1 MGRAVTPHP
10 GLPRARA
17 LRIVATVFVLA
28 ATVLAFGTVRAAHD
42 PGLEGYAAGKQPAF
56 QTSDRCLSCHN
67 GLTTASGKDVSIG
80 FDWRTSLMANAGRDP
95 YWQAGVRRETID
107 HPTAKAAIQDECM
120 ACHMP
125 IARTHARLQG
135 KEPDLLG
142 HTPLKGNDPAT
153 REHADGVS
161 CAVCHQISPANFG
174 QPSSFNGGY
183 VITPPQADGTYTEFG
198 PYAPDPRLQQVMRS
212 STGGFVPQQSGHV
225 RNAQLCEGCHT
236 LITQALGPNG
246 EVVGSLPEQ
255 VPYQEWERSSYKESQ
270 SCQSCHMPLIEE
282 PAPIARVLSAPRDG
296 VRQHQFVAGNFF
308 LQRVFARYRD
318 ELQMPPTSAELTAAA
333 ERTERYLA
341 SSAAKL
347 DVGAATVSNGRVE
360 TDISVD
366 NLGGHKL
373 PTAYPSRRVWLHVTL
388 RDGAGRVVFESGAL
402 HADGSIEGND
412 NDRDPLR
419 YEPHYREVRAADEV
433 QIYEAILGDMKG
445 AVTTGLLNATGYLKD
460 NRLLPHGFAKA
471 GAPANVAVHGDALE
485 DPSFTDRGDTVHYS
499 MAVPAGATGPF
510 RVEAE
515 LRYQPV
521 GFRWANNLKHYD
533 AFEPKRFTTMY
544 DGMQGGTAVTLA
556 SAASATR

>member
-1 MGRAVTPHP
+1 MR
-10 GLPRARA
+10 
-17 LRIVATVFVLA
+17 LA
-28 ATVLAFGTVRAAHD
+28 AAALLLAGTALVFGTVRAAHD
-42 PGLEGYAAGKQPAF
+42 PGLDGYDVGKHPAF
-56 QTSDRCLSCHN
+56 QTSDRCLACHN

-80 FDWRTSLMANAGRDP
+80 FDWRTSLMANSGRDP

-135 KEPDLLG
+135 TEPDLLS
-142 HTPLKGNDPAT
+142 HTPLRANDPTT

-161 CAVCHQISPANFG
+161 CSVCHQISPENFG

-183 VITPPQADGTYTEFG
+183 LITPPKADGTYTEFG
-198 PYAPDPRLQQVMRS
+198 PYAVDPRLQQVMRT
-212 STGGFVPQQSGHV
+212 STSGFVPQQSDHV
-225 RNAQLCEGCHT
+225 RSSQLCEGCHT

-255 VPYQEWERSSYKESQ
+255 VPYQEWERSAYRDSQ
-270 SCQSCHMPLIEE
+270 SCQSCHMPLVEE

-296 VRQHQFVAGNFF
+296 VRRHQFVAGNFF

-318 ELQMPPTSAELTAAA
+318 DLQMPPTSAELTNAA

-341 SSAAKL
+341 ANAAKL
-347 DVGAATVSNGRVE
+347 AVADATVRGGRVE
-360 TDISVD
+360 ADVSVD

-388 RDGAGRVVFESGAL
+388 RDGAGRIVFESGAL

-412 NDRDPLR
+412 NDRDPQR
-419 YEPHYREVRAADEV
+419 YEPHYREVRQPDQV
-433 QIYEAILGDMKG
+433 QIYEAILGDLKG
-445 AVTTGLLNATGYLKD
+445 GITTGLLNATGYLKD
-460 NRLLPHGFAKA
+460 NRLLPHGFNKV
-471 GAPANVAVHGDALE
+471 GAPANVAVHGDALA
-485 DPSFTDRGDTVHYS
+485 DPSFDDHGDTVHYS

-515 LRYQPV
+515 LLYQPV
-521 GFRWANNLKHYD
+521 GYRWANNLKTYD
-533 AFEPKRFTTMY
+533 ASEPRRFTAMY
-544 DGMQGGTAVTLA
+544 DSMQNGTAVPLA
-556 SAASATR
+556 TGSGTAR